1 VEQPSEK
8 TKSRKN
14 YFLAAFLAP
23 LIWGFMAIPVRWV
36 REYSAED
43 ILYYRILAALTVL
56 WLFIFLFRFKFL
68 KRDIAV
74 FKLLPSPRQTQTIGL
89 TISASVL
96 IFGNWFTYICAV
108 NHISVQ
114 SAAFAYLICPL
125 ITAIAAFFILK
136 EQLGPL
142 KRTALGI
149 ALISAVTLATG
160 SLTDVLWSI
169 SIASLYA
176 LYLIV
181 QRASQ
186 GFDKLNML
194 AVQLTLCSLFVIP
207 KLFINQ
213 HAVPKEPF
221 FWFSILTIAVI
232 FTIIPLFF
240 SMYALTR
247 ISSSTTGVLLY
258 VNPLIAFTL
267 AITYFQESV
276 APHKYLAYA
285 IILFAIVLFNW
296 KTLKEFIT
304 KVWQN

>member
-1 VEQPSEK
+1 MEQQSEK
-8 TKSRKN
+8 TESRKK
-14 YFLAAFLAP
+14 YFLAAFFAP
-23 LIWGFMAIPVRWV
+23 LIWGFMAISVRWV
-36 REYSAED
+36 KEYSAED
-43 ILYYRILAALTVL
+43 ILYYRILVALIIL
-56 WLFIFLFRFKFL
+56 WLFIFLFRRKFL
-68 KRDIAV
+68 RRDTVV
-74 FKLLPSPRQTQTIGL
+74 FKKLPRRRQNQTIGL
-89 TISASVL
+89 SILASAL
-96 IFGNWFTYICAV
+96 IFGNWFTYIYAV

-114 SAAFAYLICPL
+114 SAAFAYLVCPL

-136 EQLGPL
+136 EQLSSL
-142 KRTALGI
+142 KRIALGI

-160 SLTDVLWSI
+160 SFIDVLWSM

-194 AVQLTLCSLFVIP
+194 AVQLTLCSIFVIP
-207 KLFINQ
+207 KLFMNQ
-213 HAVPKEPF
+213 HTFPKDPF
-221 FWFSILTIAVI
+221 FWFSILTIAVV

-267 AITYFQESV
+267 AVTYFQETV
-276 APHKYLAYA
+276 APHKYLAY
-285 IILFAIVLFNW
+285 IFILFAIVLFNW
-296 KTLKEFIT
+296 GTLNKFIT
-304 KVWQN
+304 KVR

>member
-1 VEQPSEK
+1 VEQQPEK
-8 TKSRKN
+8 TESRRN

-23 LIWGFMAIPVRWV
+23 LIWGFMAISVRWV
-36 REYSAED
+36 KEYPAED
-43 ILYYRILAALTVL
+43 ILYYRILVALIVL

-68 KRDIAV
+68 KRDIIA
-74 FKLLPSPRQTQTIGL
+74 FKQLSRRQQNQTFGL
-89 TISASVL
+89 TTLASVL
-96 IFGNWFTYICAV
+96 IFGNWFTYIYAV

-136 EQLGPL
+136 EQLSPL
-142 KRTALGI
+142 KRIALGI

-160 SLTDVLWSI
+160 SFIDVLWSM

-186 GFDKLNML
+186 GFDKLNTL
-194 AVQLTLCSLFVIP
+194 AVQLSLCSLFVIP

-213 HAVPKEPF
+213 HSFPTAPF

-258 VNPLIAFTL
+258 INPLIAFTL
-267 AITYFQESV
+267 AITYFHETV
-276 APHKYLAYA
+276 APYKYLAYTFILFA
-285 IILFAIVLFNW
+285 IILFNW
-296 KTLKEFIT
+296 ETLKKIR
-304 KVWQN
+304 KKRG

>member
-1 VEQPSEK
+1 MEQQPQK
-8 TKSRKN
+8 TESRRN

-36 REYSAED
+36 KEYPAED
-43 ILYYRILAALTVL
+43 ILYYRILIALIVL
-56 WLFIFLFRFKFL
+56 WLFIFLFRSEFL

-74 FKLLPSPRQTQTIGL
+74 FKQLPRYRQNQTIGL
-89 TISASVL
+89 TVLASVL
-96 IFGNWFTYICAV
+96 IFGNWFTYIYAV

-125 ITAIAAFFILK
+125 ITSIAAFFILK
-136 EQLGPL
+136 EQLSPL
-142 KRTALGI
+142 KRVALGI
-149 ALISAVTLATG
+149 ALISAVTLASG
-160 SLTDVLWSI
+160 SFIDVLWSI

-176 LYLIV
+176 LYLII

-186 GFDKLNML
+186 GFDKLNTL
-194 AVQLTLCSLFVIP
+194 VFQLTLCALFVIP

-247 ISSSTTGVLLY
+247 ISSSTAGVLLY
-258 VNPLIAFTL
+258 VNPLIGFTL
-267 AITYFQESV
+267 AIVYFQEPV
-276 APHKYLAYA
+276 APHKYVAYTF
-285 IILFAIVLFNW
+285 ILFAIVLFNW
-296 KTLKEFIT
+296 GTLKKFI
-304 KVWQN
+304 KGKSGR